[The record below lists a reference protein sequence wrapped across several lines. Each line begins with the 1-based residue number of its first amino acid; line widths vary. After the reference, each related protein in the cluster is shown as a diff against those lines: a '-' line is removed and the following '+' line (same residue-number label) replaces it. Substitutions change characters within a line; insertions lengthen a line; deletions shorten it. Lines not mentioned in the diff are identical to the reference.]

1 MTLAPLAAVVVPRH
15 PPPAYPPR
23 KALSRAVTLR
33 WPLAASSTPVL
44 PALFRFFASTHP
56 SPPFMRL
63 AHTALL
69 LPLVLLLVAWSAPVD
84 RAQPAT
90 ASAATDT
97 LRFDLNAAILQSLEA
112 SPEVGIVASD
122 RDRAEARSSLARASR
137 FGTVFN
143 AQTAH
148 AIAPGIDNPNNT
160 GTDTL
165 YLDPDVRNDW
175 TDIRPFNQVE
185 VELLQPIYTWGEL
198 GGNVRAARHGVDVE
212 AARVRGE
219 EVQVAFRTAELYY
232 AILLTN
238 ELARVAD
245 EAEDV
250 LRQARTEVERLL
262 DEGDPDVD
270 SADEYKLA
278 LSEQELKRQRAEVQ
292 QQQQTLRSAFA
303 RQLGLPGPGAVLPDQ
318 EFLEALAFV
327 PQDMDTYAADAIDAR
342 PELRQARAGRE
353 ARQEQVTVA
362 RSDYFPKLFA
372 GVQAN
377 YRFAQGRFRQPNP
390 FVSDSFDGRS
400 LRAGLGLQF
409 NVNIFQTRARVE
421 QARADARKVDFQLEA
436 AEQLTLFEVEEA
448 YRSLQSATVALEAE
462 EEALAISRRWLR
474 EEQINF
480 DLDFGD
486 TSNLIEAVE
495 TNLEQRIRYNEAVR
509 SYNMAILRLHR
520 ASGTLVDR
528 TRSGTLV
535 D

>member
-1 MTLAPLAAVVVPRH
+1 MYLL
-15 PPPAYPPR
+15 PP
-23 KALSRAVTLR
+23 S
-33 WPLAASSTPVL
+33 
-44 PALFRFFASTHP
+44 
-56 SPPFMRL
+56 MRL
-63 AHTALL
+63 LQTALL
-69 LPLVLLLVAWSAPVD
+69 SSLVLFLLAWSSPAE
-84 RAQPAT
+84 RAQPDAT
-90 ASAATDT
+90 LAATSSAIDT
-97 LRFDLNAAILQSLEA
+97 VRFDLNAALLQSLEA

-122 RDRAEARSSLARASR
+122 RARAEARSSLAQASR
-137 FGTVFN
+137 FGTMFN

-148 AIAPGIDNPNNT
+148 AIAPGIDNPN
-160 GTDTL
+160 DVPSEEL
-165 YLDPDVRNDW
+165 YLDPEVRNDW
-175 TDIRPFNQVE
+175 EDVRPFNQLE
-185 VELLQPIYTWGEL
+185 VDLLQPIYTWGEL
-198 GGNVRAARHGVDVE
+198 GGTVRAARHGVDVE

-219 EVQVAFRTAELYY
+219 EATVAFRTAELYF
-232 AILLTN
+232 AVLLTN

-245 EAEDV
+245 EAEGV
-250 LRQARTEVERLL
+250 LQQARTEVERLL

-278 LSEQELKRQRAEVQ
+278 LSEQELKRQRAEVLQ
-292 QQQQTLRSAFA
+292 QQRTLRSAFA
-303 RQLGLPGPGAVLPDQ
+303 RQLGLPERDAVLPAP
-318 EFLEALAFV
+318 EFLEALAFT
-327 PQDMDTYAADAIDAR
+327 PRDLEAYAADAIDQRA
-342 PELRQARAGRE
+342 ELQQARAGRQ

-362 RSDYFPKLFA
+362 RSDYYPKLFA

-377 YRFAQGRFRQPNP
+377 YRFARGRFRQPNP

-409 NVNIFQTRARVE
+409 NINFFQTRARVE
-421 QARADARKVDFQLEA
+421 QARADVRKVDFQLEA
-436 AEQLTLFEVEEA
+436 AEQLALFEVEEA
-448 YRSLQSATVALEAE
+448 YRSLEAATVALEAE

-486 TSNLIEAVE
+486 TGNLIEAVE

>member
-1 MTLAPLAAVVVPRH
+1 
-15 PPPAYPPR
+15 
-23 KALSRAVTLR
+23 
-33 WPLAASSTPVL
+33 
-44 PALFRFFASTHP
+44 
-56 SPPFMRL
+56 MRL
-63 AHTALL
+63 LPPVLL
-69 LPLVLLLVAWSAPVD
+69 LPLVLLLVAWSPPTERPHPDSAPAAAEGMVD
-84 RAQPAT
+84 T
-90 ASAATDT
+90 V
-97 LRFDLNAAILQSLEA
+97 RFDLTSAILQSLEA

-122 RDRAEARSSLARASR
+122 RERAEARSRLARASR
-137 FGTVFN
+137 LGTTFT

-148 AIAPGIDNPNNT
+148 AIAPGIDNPN
-160 GTDTL
+160 GVPSDEL
-165 YLDPDVRNDW
+165 YLDPKVRNDW
-175 TDIRPFNQVE
+175 EDIRPFNQLE
-185 VELLQPIYTWGEL
+185 VDLLQPIYTWGQL
-198 GGNVRAARHGVDVE
+198 GGNVRAAGHGVEVE

-219 EVQVAFRTAELYY
+219 EARVAFRTAELYF

-250 LRQARTEVERLL
+250 LQRARTEVERLL

-303 RQLGLPGPGAVLPDQ
+303 RQLGLPGRGAVLPA
-318 EFLEALAFV
+318 EGFLEALPFA
-327 PQDMDTYAADAIDAR
+327 PRDLEAYETDAVDR
-342 PELRQARAGRE
+342 RSELQQARAGRQ

-362 RSDYFPKLFA
+362 RSDYYPKLFA

-377 YRFAQGRFRQPNP
+377 YRFARGRFRQPNP

-409 NVNIFQTRARVE
+409 NINLFQTRARVE
-421 QARADARKVDFQLEA
+421 QARADVRKVDHQLEA
-436 AEQLTLFEVEEA
+436 AEQLALFEVEEA

-486 TSNLIEAVE
+486 TGNLIEAVE
-495 TNLEQRIRYNEAVR
+495 TNLEQRVRYNETVR
-509 SYNMAILRLHR
+509 SYNMAVLRLHR